1 MKIWPPVWEW
11 RVCNP
16 LAHPHT
22 VNLSFQKSTFIPNTP
37 ICNQSRPCHFL
48 YMFILLLITFY
59 LHQVDE
65 LLPTI
70 YFFLLIQRFIY
81 LTSSV
86 WARFPNAS
94 FFSFHFGTCC
104 IVGISTLWRPT
115 VGTSNPSRKKKDYV
129 WSKRTSSPSSQPFPL
144 LYREEVGLF
153 IISSDEVLNYK

>member
-16 LAHPHT
+16 LAHPPT

-94 FFSFHFGTCC
+94 FFFLSFWYMLHCWHFHSMTTHCWD
-104 IVGISTLWRPT
+104 LQ
-115 VGTSNPSRKKKDYV
+115 
-129 WSKRTSSPSSQPFPL
+129 SQQEEERLCVKQKNLFPL
-144 LYREEVGLF
+144 LPTFPAFV
-153 IISSDEVLNYK
+153 